1 MTVVDVHRFYGL
13 LYDCAWF
20 RQFFFAD
27 CVRCCF
33 IFNLFYILHIV
44 MAFAGVSL
52 MCSVFIYV
60 VWFYFIPVMWF
71 DFKIFLHVFVFC
83 LVLFDLYRFCWILS
97 DFVDLVWLSWFL
109 NVLQQPFSDFTG
121 CSSILL
127 MLFDLQGFE
136 LFVVFVDFVWFY
148 MFCFFMLCDFNER
161 WLLLKD
167 VVGLVFAFVNVVW
180 FCVT

>member
-44 MAFAGVSL
+44 MAFAWVCL
-52 MCSVFIYV
+52 MSFVFKYV

-127 MLFDLQGFE
+127 MLFDLQGLCLSCLWCLLISFDFIC
-136 LFVVFVDFVWFY
+136 FVF
-148 MFCFFMLCDFNER
+148 L
-161 WLLLKD
+161 
-167 VVGLVFAFVNVVW
+167 
-180 FCVT
+180 FCVILMNDGCV